1 MFPIHVDVDTIVNTS
16 KLNIYVNVKSMMIQ
30 RFLSGGKAAP
40 GSHLI
45 NVQNILSN
53 ILHNVWVMNLLIHF
67 TTPLRGGWAG
77 QD

>member
-1 MFPIHVDVDTIVNTS
+1 MFPICVDVDTIVNTRIS

-45 NVQNILSN
+45 NVQNI
-53 ILHNVWVMNLLIHF
+53 
-67 TTPLRGGWAG
+67 
-77 QD
+77 